1 MTSTEPKKTIPTG
14 MQLTPMN
21 PEFQANPY
29 KLMGEVREA
38 DRVVHDEL
46 TGRYL
51 VGRFEDAHAILN
63 DREMGVDPRKANQNA
78 FMQAIAARRRM
89 EDREPSMLQLDP
101 PDHTRLRALV
111 SKAFTPRSVE
121 AMRPR
126 IYEIANALLDR
137 VDGQESFDLME
148 AFCQPYPTIVI
159 AEMLGVDAGDQ
170 AQFKVWSDAVVASG
184 FNMMASE
191 EVRKAGD
198 EASTALDAY
207 LRNVIADRKAN
218 PQDDL
223 ITRLVEAEDSGDF
236 LNDTEVVRMVS
247 LLLLAGNLTTTDL
260 LGNGMKNLLQHPE
273 QAQML
278 RLDASLIPN
287 AVEEMLRFEGPI
299 TQTGRIVLED
309 REIAGCPMH
318 KGDSVGI
325 MIGAVNYDPRLHK
338 DPEQFDISREDFDH
352 LAFGGG
358 RRYCLGAPLAR
369 LEAAIGIE
377 TLLKRFPKLRLAEQE
392 LVYKTVPVFRGLERL
407 VVEV

>member
-1 MTSTEPKKTIPTG
+1 MTSTEPKKQIPTG
-14 MQLTPMN
+14 MQLMPMN

-38 DRVVHDEL
+38 DRVVHDDL

-51 VGRFEDAHAILN
+51 VGRFDDAHAIVN
-63 DREMGVDPRKANQNA
+63 DRELGVDPRKANQNA
-78 FMQAIAARRRM
+78 FMQAMAARRR

-126 IYEIANALLDR
+126 IYEIANALLDEVEGR
-137 VDGQESFDLME
+137 ASFDLMA

-159 AEMLGVDAGDQ
+159 AEMLGVDPRDQ

-191 EVRKAGD
+191 ELRKAGD
-198 EASTALDAY
+198 TASTELDAY
-207 LRNVIADRKAN
+207 LREVIANRKAN

-223 ITRLVEAEDSGDF
+223 ITRLVEAEDNGDF
-236 LNDTEVVRMVS
+236 LNDTEVMRMIS

-273 QAQML
+273 QVEMA
-278 RLDASLIPN
+278 RSNPAIIPN
-287 AVEEMLRFEGPI
+287 AVEEMLRFEGPVM
-299 TQTGRIVLED
+299 QTGRIVLDD

-318 KGDSVGI
+318 KGDSVGVL
-325 MIGAVNYDPRLHK
+325 IGAVNYDPRLHN
-338 DPEQFDISREDFDH
+338 DPEKFDITRDDFDH

-377 TLLKRFPKLRLAEQE
+377 TLLKRFPNLRLADQE

>member
-1 MTSTEPKKTIPTG
+1 MTSTEPKKQVPTG
-14 MQLTPMN
+14 MQLMPMN

-29 KLMGEVREA
+29 RLMGEVREA
-38 DRVVHDEL
+38 DRVVHDDL

-51 VGRFEDAHAILN
+51 VGRFEDAHAIVN
-63 DREMGVDPRKANQNA
+63 DREMGVDPRKANQNV
-78 FMQAIAARRRM
+78 FMQAMAARRR

-126 IYEIANALLDR
+126 IYEIANALLDE
-137 VDGQESFDLME
+137 VDGEASFDLMA

-159 AEMLGVDAGDQ
+159 AEMLGVDPRDQ

-191 EVRKAGD
+191 ELRKAGD
-198 EASTALDAY
+198 TASTELDAY
-207 LRNVIADRKAN
+207 LRAVIADRKAN

-223 ITRLVEAEDSGDF
+223 ITRLVEAEDNGDF
-236 LNDTEVVRMVS
+236 LNDAEVVRMIS

-260 LGNGMKNLLQHPE
+260 LGNGMKNLLQHPD
-273 QAQML
+273 QAQLL
-278 RLDASLIPN
+278 RDDPSLIPH
-287 AVEEMLRFEGPI
+287 AVEEMLRYEGPVM
-299 TQTGRIVLED
+299 QTGRIVLED

-318 KGDSVGI
+318 KGDSIGI
-325 MIGAVNYDPRLHK
+325 LIGAVNYDPRLHA
-338 DPEQFDISREDFDH
+338 DPEKFDITRDDIDH

-377 TLLKRFPKLRLAEQE
+377 TLLKRFPGLRLAEQE

-407 VVEV
+407 IVEV

>member
-1 MTSTEPKKTIPTG
+1 
-14 MQLTPMN
+14 
-21 PEFQANPY
+21 
-29 KLMGEVREA
+29 
-38 DRVVHDEL
+38 
-46 TGRYL
+46 
-51 VGRFEDAHAILN
+51 
-63 DREMGVDPRKANQNA
+63 
-78 FMQAIAARRRM
+78 
-89 EDREPSMLQLDP
+89 
-101 PDHTRLRALV
+101 
-111 SKAFTPRSVE
+111 
-121 AMRPR
+121 
-126 IYEIANALLDR
+126 
-137 VDGQESFDLME
+137 
-148 AFCQPYPTIVI
+148 
-159 AEMLGVDAGDQ
+159 MLGVDAGDQ

-273 QAQML
+273 QVEMA
-278 RLDASLIPN
+278 RSNPAIIPN